1 MLQPIIA
8 FHLDEASHWVADLAC
23 GHSQHVRHNPP
34 WTSRPWVVS
43 EEGRRA
49 MLGHELPCK
58 RCDEAAE
65 SPSGG

>member
-58 RCDEAAE
+58 RCDAAAE